1 MMPSTDISTFVFE
14 MTPQCN
20 HNCVHCYNFWRR
32 KGSDYPQ
39 EILSTPD
46 TLDML
51 DKMLSQTGVR
61 QVALSGGEPMLRADI
76 YDIAHH
82 LRKRGVGVTLI
93 TNGSLITAEA
103 VERLGDAVG
112 LYEIPLL
119 SDRREMHD
127 IMSARTGAF
136 DDATMAIALAK
147 SAGKRVVAVFV
158 ATALNI
164 DNWQGAAEVA
174 FALGVDGI
182 MFNRHNPG
190 GAGGQS
196 VTRLMPPLEKVTAAL
211 DFADT
216 VREKWGVSVSCSI
229 AMHPCL
235 FDHSRWPS
243 LGFGFCA
250 AGTDRAYYALDWQ
263 GNIRPCNH
271 SSTVL
276 GNIRQDDFSQIIAR
290 PAMQNFMQA
299 APEFCGDCKMVQ
311 QCQGGCKAAA
321 EICCG
326 DFCAVEPYLAANMN
340 SARKPS

>member
-1 MMPSTDISTFVFE
+1 MTPSTDISNFVFE
-14 MTPQCN
+14 ATPQCN
-20 HNCVHCYNFWRR
+20 HSCVHCYNFWRSR
-32 KGSDYPQ
+32 NSTYPQ
-39 EILSTPD
+39 EILDTPA
-46 TLDML
+46 TLEML
-51 DKMLSQTGVR
+51 DKMISQTGVR
-61 QVALSGGEPMLRADI
+61 QAAISGGEPMLRSDI
-76 YDIAHH
+76 YDIADH

-93 TNGSLITAEA
+93 TNGSLISRDA
-103 VERLGDAVG
+103 VQRFGDAVG

-119 SDRREMHD
+119 SGRREMHD
-127 IMSARTGAF
+127 IMSGRTGAF

-147 SAGKRVVAVFV
+147 SAGKRVVVVFV

-164 DNWQGAAEVA
+164 DDWQSAAEVA
-174 FALGVDGI
+174 FALGADGI

-190 GAGGQS
+190 GAGGPG
-196 VTRLMPPLEKVTAAL
+196 VMRLMPGVDKITAAL

-216 VREKWGVSVSCSI
+216 LREKWGLSVSCSI

-235 FDHSRWPS
+235 FDHSRWPT

-276 GNIRQDDFSQIIAR
+276 GNIRDDDFKTIINR
-290 PAMQNFMQA
+290 RAMTDFMQA
-299 APEFCGDCKMVQ
+299 KPEFCTDCTMGDT
-311 QCQGGCKAAA
+311 CQGGCKAAA

-326 DFCAVEPYLAANMN
+326 DLCAVEPYLAANMEI
-340 SARKPS
+340 AKKPS